1 MAKGIH
7 SLVWLLVN
15 HKPQVNSATFKFLP
29 PPPPPAAATAAA
41 AAVTDGTTLNL
52 PRLSSSE
59 LTTARL

>member
-15 HKPQVNSATFKFLP
+15 HKPQVNSATFKFLS
-29 PPPPPAAATAAA
+29 PPPPPAAAT
-41 AAVTDGTTLNL
+41 AVTDGTTLNL